1 MKLLEK
7 GLTQERSGDRG
18 QYTYET
24 KRCPFQNPIRFYII
38 QFFNQSS
45 GFVEMEIKIV
55 HPILTIMLRNVLRT
69 FEAEIFK
76 LFKNIKP
83 QIKIRRSM
91 KKNVLLH
98 TFTSLTSSTEKIE
111 CFKPG
116 SHVLLLNHISLCRC
130 CPNHQFSVVS
140 SKHGIPALPPVLGV
154 LPQLATR
161 S

>member
-7 GLTQERSGDRG
+7 GLTQEISGDRG

-45 GFVEMEIKIV
+45 EFVEMEIKIV

-76 LFKNIKP
+76 IFKNIKP
-83 QIKIRRSM
+83 QIEIRRSR
-91 KKNVLLH
+91 KKMYSYILLH
-98 TFTSLTSSTEKIE
+98 HLHPLQKR
-111 CFKPG
+111 
-116 SHVLLLNHISLCRC
+116 LN
-130 CPNHQFSVVS
+130 VS
-140 SKHGIPALPPVLGV
+140 N
-154 LPQLATR
+154 LAHTC
-161 S
+161 SF